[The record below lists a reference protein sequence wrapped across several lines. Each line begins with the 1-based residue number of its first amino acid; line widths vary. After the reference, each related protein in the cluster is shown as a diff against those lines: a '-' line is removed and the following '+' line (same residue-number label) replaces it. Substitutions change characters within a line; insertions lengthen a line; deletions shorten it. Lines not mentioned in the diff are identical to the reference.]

1 MKNKLFALLMFAAT
15 AMCAQDEMSLVWES
29 KMDHRSE
36 YKGTG
41 LEGEVSYV
49 ASDKEITV
57 FKNSDGSTVWTGKFK
72 DIAPNLRKIDELE
85 PFWKSDVIFLFD
97 RKVGKDQIACV
108 DLNTGKLLWSTDKYQ
123 DVTDENLIY
132 IREKNAFAMSIKKG
146 LVLIDARTGE
156 EFWQTAL
163 FSGVVGRYI
172 YDADDETM
180 TIINFKPAG
189 LAALFAGFKNQI
201 VRLDI
206 NTGKF
211 IWEQKYVGQAER
223 KILSREYLYEIDVV
237 EDKVLLRLN
246 GLQAFDYKTGKALW
260 SAAFD
265 FSPQGAARKP
275 AGKVLKFGVYGAVAD
290 PVIAGDYIYVLDM
303 SRKNKQYINKYD
315 QYSGNLVWTSP
326 EIKGGA
332 RAIPNMYVVGNRVV
346 LQIGGLVEIQAQIET
361 SVTVNGV
368 TTKTRTN
375 KISYE
380 NVKPNG
386 VQAFDTETGE
396 FAWDSERFKKGI
408 TNMLN
413 IGDDIIVC
421 SGKAY
426 YGLKGSDGAELYE
439 RSIKDDGIGWA
450 NSIFEHKG
458 KIVVVGA
465 KGISFHDI
473 KTGKLTASNKYKNS
487 TLENIQGDI
496 LVMKTASADIAAF
509 DLNDCSY
516 REFKAKKDSHT
527 WLSLTSEYVYIYE
540 SKKVKKVRT
549 KG

>member
-1 MKNKLFALLMFAAT
+1 MKNKIIAILMLAT
-15 AMCAQDEMSLVWES
+15 TAIYAQKDMSVVWEA
-29 KMDHRSE
+29 KMEHRSE

-41 LEGEVSYV
+41 LEGDVSYV

-57 FKNSDGSTVWTGKFK
+57 FKNDDGSIVWSKKFK
-72 DIAPNLRKIDELE
+72 EIAPNLRKIDELE
-85 PFWKSDVIFLFD
+85 PFWKSNVIFLFD
-97 RKVGKDQIACV
+97 RKLGKDQIACV
-108 DLNTGKLLWSTDKYQ
+108 DLTTGDLLWTSDKYQ
-123 DVTDENLIY
+123 DVTDDNLIY

-163 FSGVVGRYI
+163 FSGVVGQYL
-172 YDADDETM
+172 YDGDTETM
-180 TIINFKPAG
+180 TIVNFKPAG

-211 IWEQKYVGQAER
+211 LWEQKYIGQAER
-223 KILSREYLYEIDVV
+223 KVISREYLYELDLV
-237 EDKVLLRLN
+237 EDKVMLRLN

-265 FSPQGAARKP
+265 FSPEGAARKP

-290 PVIAGDYIYVLDM
+290 PVISGDYIYVLDM
-303 SRKNKQYINKYD
+303 SRKNKQFINKYD
-315 QYSGNLVWTSP
+315 KYSGNLVWTSP

-332 RAIPNMYVVGNRVV
+332 RAIPNMYVVGNRVI
-346 LQIGGLVEIQAQIET
+346 LQIGGIVEVQ
-361 SVTVNGV
+361 SVVEKKTTVNGV
-368 TTKTRTN
+368 TTTTKTT
-375 KISYE
+375 KISFE

-386 VQAFDTETGE
+386 VQAFDTESGQ

-408 TNMLN
+408 TNMLS

-426 YGLKGSDGAELYE
+426 YGLKGSNGAELYE

-450 NSIFEHKG
+450 SSIFEHNG

-473 KTGKLTASNKYKNS
+473 ETGKLTASNKYKNS
-487 TLENIQGDI
+487 TLESVQGDI

-516 REFKAKKDSHT
+516 TEFKAKNDAHT

-540 SKKVKKVRT
+540 NKKVKKVKTR
-549 KG
+549 G